1 MSTANGPV
9 IVWLHGDSLS
19 PTDAALS
26 AHPQAP
32 ALFVFDRPFLSSHAI
47 AFTRLAFMYGGVRD
61 VAAARPG
68 LTELRVG
75 SVSAELA
82 AFATEHGAAEL
93 HVTENPT
100 PEFGSILSGVRERCP
115 GLRVVIYPAERLSSY
130 SGQVNKFF
138 GFWNKVQSEVLGG
151 GELFR
156 DQDAPRPQ
164 PESERRP
171 RDHRSDRNRRR

>member
-1 MSTANGPV
+1 MEGV
-9 IVWLHGDSLS
+9 KVVWLHGDSLS
-19 PTDAALS
+19 PTDPALS

-32 ALFVFDRPFLSSHAI
+32 ALFVYDRPFLSTHAI

-82 AFATEHGAAEL
+82 AFAREHGADEL
-93 HVTENPT
+93 HATENPT
-100 PEFGSILSGVRERCP
+100 PEFGAILNGVRELLP
-115 GLRVVIYPAERLSSY
+115 ELRVVVHPAERLSSY
-130 SGQVNKFF
+130 SGPVNKFF
-138 GFWNKVQSEVLGG
+138 GFWKKVQPEVLGG

-156 DQDAPRPQ
+156 QDQSPSLSADRPL
-164 PESERRP
+164 P
-171 RDHRSDRNRRR
+171 RDHRAPRDKRR